1 MNSGWRALE
10 QQMSL
15 LKPFLMLCLLCPTF
29 SPKVHQVSRVETNVM
44 LRHSQEFHWR
54 SSAFCKTS
62 ESLLAI
68 KFRAPLNS
76 AWGRN
81 GIWDERCK
89 LPGGVQM
96 GLRRRESPRLVPV
109 PAAPALVLAAVRS
122 CQRCRWGLEPKVVLK
137 SKCVLCALL
146 LLGPKTF

>member
-1 MNSGWRALE
+1 MNRGWRGLE

-15 LKPFLMLCLLCPTF
+15 LKPFFTLCLFFPTF
-29 SPKVHQVSRVETNVM
+29 SPKVHQVSRVETNVT

-54 SSAFCKTS
+54 SLAFCKTS

-89 LPGGVQM
+89 LPGGEQM
-96 GLRRRESPRLVPV
+96 GLRRPESRRPVPL
-109 PAAPALVLAAVRS
+109 PAAPALVPAAVCA
-122 CQRCRWGLEPKVVLK
+122 CQRCRWAMEPDVVLK
-137 SKCVLCALL
+137 SKHVLCALL